1 MDRLRL
7 SSPTHTRRTRTLY
20 STVATATVLLLLL
33 CFPPE
38 ASGQSN
44 PFISTEQNGSGAEAG
59 EAADR
64 STSERGSQ
72 SSGKNVFSDF
82 TTFGVVV
89 PNWLTEFQRTL
100 YSRIS
105 SSFDAVD
112 RSGFASPAFLLLLF
126 FAFLYGL
133 LHALGPGH
141 RKTVLFSYFLARG
154 APVRTGVAAGLG
166 MALLHGASATAVVL
180 VIYYLLQGALLVGLE
195 RTEHAMQLLTF
206 GLLALFGVFMLTRTF
221 FHLLSK
227 RHGHSD
233 ATAKQPATG
242 RGGGDRNTLVLIL
255 LSGTLPCPGAATIL
269 IFAIS
274 LGLLEMGLAVV
285 FAMSLGMGATLAGI
299 AMLTLGGR
307 RLLLTS
313 GAAAGRWRN
322 FLHHGVELLGY
333 ALVTAFGLLMFL
345 ALA

>member
-1 MDRLRL
+1 MARLL
-7 SSPTHTRRTRTLY
+7 LTSPTHTGRQRAFYQAAVT
-20 STVATATVLLLLL
+20 TAVLLLLL
-33 CFPPE
+33 CIPPE
-38 ASGQSN
+38 VSGQGN
-44 PFISTEQNGSGAEAG
+44 PFISTEHNGANTEAEEGGGSSADGKGAESTG
-59 EAADR
+59 EHVV
-64 STSERGSQ
+64 
-72 SSGKNVFSDF
+72 SGFSGI
-82 TTFGVVV
+82 GVAV
-89 PNWLTEFQRTL
+89 PNWLTEFQREL

-105 SSFDAVD
+105 GSFDAVHH
-112 RSGFASPAFLLLLF
+112 SGFASPAFLMLLL

-166 MALLHGASATAVVL
+166 MALLHGASAAAVVL

-195 RTEHAMQLLTF
+195 RTEHTMQLVTF
-206 GLLALFGVFMLTRTF
+206 GLIALFGIFMLTRTF
-221 FHLLSK
+221 FHLLS
-227 RHGHSD
+227 RHHRHSD
-233 ATAKQPATG
+233 AKTGQPPPG
-242 RGGGDRNTLVLIL
+242 RGNGDRSTLVLIL

-274 LGLLEMGLAVV
+274 LGNLEMGLAVV

-307 RLLLTS
+307 RLLLLS
-313 GAAAGRWRN
+313 GAAAGRWRSY
-322 FLHHGVELLGY
+322 LHHGVELLGY